1 MRKVN
6 PELYINSSSVS
17 AFLNGS
23 PVSVQSLG
31 NCLYLLDLQFN
42 QSGVYNL
49 TIVYG
54 DPEIHFTIIVQGTQ
68 TFTQTSTQQVP
79 PHRQR
84 RLSQVPHLLQLPLQL
99 LLLPVVLVLS
109 TVLHLQP
116 LWFRNPQRLVHN
128 LYLRI

>member
-1 MRKVN
+1 MRKVK

-54 DPEIHFTIIVQGTQ
+54 DPEIHFTVVMG
-68 TFTQTSTQQVP
+68 
-79 PHRQR
+79 
-84 RLSQVPHLLQLPLQL
+84 LSLKYRPVIKAKSNNCCTL
-99 LLLPVVLVLS
+99 LLYSSYGTL
-109 TVLHLQP
+109 T
-116 LWFRNPQRLVHN
+116 
-128 LYLRI
+128 